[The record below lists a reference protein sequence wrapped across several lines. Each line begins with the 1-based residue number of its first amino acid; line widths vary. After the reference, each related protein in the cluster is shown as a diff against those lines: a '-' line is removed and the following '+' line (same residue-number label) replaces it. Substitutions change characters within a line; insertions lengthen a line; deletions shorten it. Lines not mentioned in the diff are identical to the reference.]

1 MDHLPLLSA
10 RRAVRALAAFFVG
23 LFAASFSILALADP
37 STPPNQMPLNTV
49 LSQNGHYYL
58 RLQYVYSDYAM
69 SCVYPATPS
78 GWGNYQVLGDDPS
91 LGTICK
97 SSIVFRRGF
106 CAAGQEPSSTSYQC
120 GACPAGEVHD
130 AQTGTC
136 AVAPCPSDQVKNTAT
151 NQCQMPC
158 PSSGTAGG
166 GAYVSPFTIQP
177 SSICRTGCS
186 YTVGSAYHIPGT
198 GGGIYGVSGLVSTGQ
213 FCGSGQTPETTPVP
227 SHNSSSDPEPATVTP
242 PEDPPRCGTGK
253 CPGYVNGTY
262 VCVACS
268 EMASENKPVTTYDR
282 KNETTTTGTPPN
294 QSTTTTTTD
303 TRSTHNGTGTVT
315 STTST
320 TTTTTGPNGTT
331 TSTESKETKEP
342 KESFCKENPS
352 SAFCKEGR
360 FGGSC
365 GSFTCEG
372 DAVQCAVAREIHQ
385 RNCEAVASNVYTD
398 MVDAAQ
404 AGSDTGSTYIQGQ
417 KDGTPLDVTGKFSS
431 SLDASPIAA
440 ACPSPRSVPLPG
452 GNSFE
457 ISFEKPCEAAGWLG
471 NFVQAFAYLFAALI
485 VLRNPSA

>member
-10 RRAVRALAAFFVG
+10 RRAVRALAAFLVG
-23 LFAASFSILALADP
+23 VFAASFSLLALANP
-37 STPPNQMPLNTV
+37 SAPLNQVVTYA
-49 LSQNGHYYL
+49 GGYGL
-58 RLQYVYSDYAM
+58 RV
-69 SCVYPATPS
+69 
-78 GWGNYQVLGDDPS
+78 
-91 LGTICK
+91 
-97 SSIVFRRGF
+97 
-106 CAAGQEPSSTSYQC
+106 PSSTHGCSGSAPPSPWQLMSYYQDSSLPC
-120 GACPAGEVHD
+120 GFSAWWVHGACDAGTVMNTTTRQCATPPPPECASGQVRNTV
-130 AQTGTC
+130 TGVCQPPC
-136 AVAPCPSDQVKNTAT
+136 AAA
-151 NQCQMPC
+151 
-158 PSSGTAGG
+158 GTAGG
-166 GAYVSPFTIQP
+166 SNYVSPYTIAP
-177 SSICRTGCS
+177 TAICRDGCKL
-186 YTVGSAYHIPGT
+186 TVGEGFTMPWSNGST
-198 GGGIYGVSGLVSTGQ
+198 LYGVRGLVHTSQ
-213 FCGSGQTPETTPVP
+213 FCSGDLNGSGPGNGETE
-227 SHNSSSDPEPATVTP
+227 SHDSPSDPDPIPVTP
-242 PEDPPRCGTGK
+242 PDDPPRCPTGK
-253 CPGYVNGTY
+253 CPGYFNGSY
-262 VCVACS
+262 MCVACS
-268 EMASENKPVTTYDR
+268 EMASENKPITTYNR
-282 KNETTTTGTPPN
+282 TTETTTTGTPPN
-294 QSTTTTTTD
+294 QTTSTTTTD
-303 TRSTHNGTGTVT
+303 TRATHNGTGTVT

-440 ACPSPRSVPLPG
+440 TCPSPRSVPLPG